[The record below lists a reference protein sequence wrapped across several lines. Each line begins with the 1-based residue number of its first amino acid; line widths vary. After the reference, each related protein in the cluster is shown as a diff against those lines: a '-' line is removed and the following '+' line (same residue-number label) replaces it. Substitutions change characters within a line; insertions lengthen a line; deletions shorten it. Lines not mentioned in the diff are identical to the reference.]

1 MKEIF
6 QTLISTWWGIT
17 IICVVAVALLFL
29 LSMWLYKPFFK
40 RFYDFVLSLLALVV
54 LSPLLLVLTIV
65 GAIAMHGNP
74 FFTQQR
80 PGKKDKN
87 GNEKIFKLIK
97 FRSMSNKK
105 DESGDLLPDEKRL
118 NKYGAILRKSSLD
131 ELPELLNILKG
142 DMSIVGPRPQLVRD
156 MVFMTDEQRQRH
168 NVRPGL
174 TGLAQVSGR
183 NNISWEEKFT
193 YDLRYIKKITLLSDI
208 KIIFQTAFKVFK
220 RSDVVRE
227 GTVSDIDY
235 GDYLLQELAIT
246 EADYNTKQI
255 EAKNLLMR

>member
-40 RFYDFVLSLLALVV
+40 RFYDFILSLLALVV

-87 GNEKIFKLIK
+87 GNEKILKLIK

-105 DESGDLLPDEKRL
+105 DENGDLLPDDQRL
-118 NKYGAILRKSSLD
+118 NKFGKILRSTSLD

-193 YDLRYIKKITLLSDI
+193 YDLRYIKKITLLGDI

-246 EADYNTKQI
+246 EAEYNEKQE
-255 EAKNLLMR
+255 EAKELLR